1 MGGGEIAGKIIGNFF
16 LTIVVSVGI
25 GLISGR
31 LSIKYPYFALQFSKT
46 CDF

>member
-25 GLISGR
+25 GLISGSS
-31 LSIKYPYFALQFSKT
+31 SIN
-46 CDF
+46 